1 MRKITKEDMEY
12 RQGRSASQVSETEKL
27 QFFILTV
34 GLAVALLFGT
44 LTALGLF

>member
-12 RQGRSASQVSETEKL
+12 RQGRSASQVSETYKL
-27 QFFILTV
+27 TFLLFTV
-34 GLAVALLFGT
+34 GIATVVLFGT